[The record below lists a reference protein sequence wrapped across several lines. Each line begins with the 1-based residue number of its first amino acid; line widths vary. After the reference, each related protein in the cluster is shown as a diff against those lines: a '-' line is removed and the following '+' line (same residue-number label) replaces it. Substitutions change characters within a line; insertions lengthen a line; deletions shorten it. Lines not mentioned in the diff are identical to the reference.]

1 MNCLFKNF
9 KKLSAK
15 QIKTY
20 AAIVMMSLLSF
31 EAAAIVS
38 EEVANPDPA
47 IMATYEVVYEA
58 DLALENWMLNP
69 FEVSIDEETAYE
81 MPLPASFEAVVETEL
96 ELESWMTD
104 LFEISVSEKYPV
116 DNSMCSPAP

>member
-20 AAIVMMSLLSF
+20 AAVVMISLLSF
-31 EAAAIVS
+31 EAAAMVN

-47 IMATYEVVYEA
+47 AVAAYEVVYEA
-58 DLALENWMLNP
+58 DLSLESWMLSP
-69 FEVSIDEETAYE
+69 
-81 MPLPASFEAVVETEL
+81 FEAVVETEL
-96 ELESWMTD
+96 VLESWMSE
-104 LFEISVSEKYPV
+104 LFEISVAEEYPV